1 MSNRNEMAKTSGAR
15 AFSASARE
23 RFGRAAA
30 DAPKR
35 RWREGVQVSVRLAAL
50 LVPLSA
56 GLAAGQ
62 QPPSGQR
69 PAAQQPARDTPAQ
82 PQEAV
87 QTPTGRITGRVI
99 AADNGR
105 PVKRA
110 RVFVTAAEVPGG
122 RGMLTDDSGVFDL
135 TELPAGRYT
144 LTVSKSGFVSL
155 SYGQRRPLQA
165 GTPLQLADGQQ
176 LKGIEF
182 QLPRGSVIG
191 GRVLDEDGE
200 AMPGVMVRVMR
211 YQYQQG
217 ERRLTPAGTG
227 QTDDKGQYRVWGL
240 MPGDYYVN
248 ATARGGPMGGG
259 PFGGFAGPG
268 GPGGPGGFGGRG
280 GRGGGQAPAPND
292 QEQINYAPTY
302 FPGVPSV
309 DEAKAVT
316 VGLSQEVL
324 DINFNMQL
332 VRVARLAGHV
342 TNPDGSPVTN
352 GNVNLTPDAA
362 GGGRGGQ
369 FGMNYG
375 GRINWDGA
383 FGIANVPP
391 GRYTLRARGND
402 SDPPEF
408 ASIPVTV
415 NGEDM
420 TDLSVILNTG
430 GTISGTV
437 TFTGTAG
444 ATPDLSQFRVTAP
457 SADQSDLGPQPN
469 ARLGKDGTFV
479 LNGLAAGAHF
489 IRSAGAARG
498 FILKSVSINGHAIT
512 DEPLQ
517 LRSGE
522 TIANVTVVFTD
533 QQNEINGTLT
543 NEQGAAIPDYT
554 VLAFSTDSSLWRPQS
569 RQIMTARPDQT
580 GKYRIRGLPAG
591 QYYLAAVDPAEQGE
605 WFNPV
610 YLDEH
615 RTGAARV
622 TLADGDIKTQDF
634 RVAQR

>member
-1 MSNRNEMAKTSGAR
+1 MAR
-15 AFSASARE
+15 ALFVWVLALPLVAT
-23 RFGRAAA
+23 
-30 DAPKR
+30 
-35 RWREGVQVSVRLAAL
+35 LAA
-50 LVPLSA
+50 
-56 GLAAGQ
+56 
-62 QPPSGQR
+62 QPPPGQASGQR
-69 PAAQQPARDTPAQ
+69 PTSQQPTRDTPAQ
-82 PQEAV
+82 PQGAV
-87 QTPTGRITGRVI
+87 QTPTGRITGRVV

-105 PVKRA
+105 PVRRA
-110 RVFVTAAEVPGG
+110 RVFVTAAELPSG

-135 TELPAGRYT
+135 TELPAGRYS

-176 LKGIEF
+176 LRGIEF

-200 AMPGVMVRVMR
+200 AMPGVSVRVMR

-217 ERRLTPAGTG
+217 ERRLTPAGAG

-259 PFGGFAGPG
+259 LFGGFTGAG
-268 GPGGPGGFGGRG
+268 GPGPGFGGRG
-280 GRGGGQAPAPND
+280 GRGGGPAGAQPND
-292 QEQINYAPTY
+292 QEQTNYAPTY
-302 FPGVPSV
+302 FPGVPTV
-309 DEAKAVT
+309 EEAKAVT

-332 VRVARLAGHV
+332 VRVARLSGHV
-342 TNPDGSPVTN
+342 TNPDASLVTN
-352 GNVNLTPDAA
+352 GNVSLTPDSA
-362 GGGRGGQ
+362 GGGRGQ
-369 FGMNYG
+369 FGTNYG
-375 GRINWDGA
+375 GRIQWDGA
-383 FGIANVPP
+383 FTIADVPP

-420 TDLSVILNTG
+420 SDISVILNPG

-437 TFTGTAG
+437 SFTGTVG

-469 ARLGKDGTFV
+469 ARVGKDGTFV
-479 LNGLAAGAHF
+479 LNGVPAGTHV
-489 IRSAGAARG
+489 IRSAGASRG
-498 FILKSVSINGHAIT
+498 FILKSVSTNGRVIT

-522 TIANVTVVFTD
+522 TIGNVAVVFTD

-543 NEQGAAIPDYT
+543 NEQGTAVPDFT
-554 VLAFSTDSSLWRPQS
+554 VLAFSVDSSLWRPQS

-615 RTGAARV
+615 RVGAARV
-622 TLADGDIKTQDF
+622 TLADGDVRTQDF